1 VRSIERSWYARS
13 AVDGGHSS
21 STIMMSEPIASCIAI
36 DSSGELPGGKRFAGP
51 AQLITLL
58 KRQEGQFTRNLAE
71 KLLTYALG
79 RGLEPY
85 DRCNVT
91 EIAERV
97 SRKGHRFSA
106 VATEVVLSEPFRKRQ
121 APDMPRAAAKRM
133 SHR

>member
-1 VRSIERSWYARS
+1 MDPIGFGLENFDGVGRWRTT
-13 AVDGGHSS
+13 DGG
-21 STIMMSEPIASCIAI
+21 IAI